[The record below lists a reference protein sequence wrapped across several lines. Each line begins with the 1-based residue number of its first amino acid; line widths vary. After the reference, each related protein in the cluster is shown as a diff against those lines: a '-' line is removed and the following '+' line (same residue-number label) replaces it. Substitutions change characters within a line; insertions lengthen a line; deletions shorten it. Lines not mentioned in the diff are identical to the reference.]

1 MHCIGK
7 VRDTGEI
14 TTNLFSRHAELD
26 VVDAN
31 LHMLA
36 NDLTHLFGPV
46 CESCD
51 AAYKLAV
58 STRHFLAV
66 GEVSWS
72 GNITCVDGI
81 SNDDIESLFRGG
93 RPKAPVSYQHW
104 LSSIH

>member
-1 MHCIGK
+1 
-7 VRDTGEI
+7 
-14 TTNLFSRHAELD
+14 
-26 VVDAN
+26 
-31 LHMLA
+31 MLA
-36 NDLTHLFGPV
+36 NDLTHLVGPV

-72 GNITCVDGI
+72 GNITCIDGI
-81 SNDDIESLFRGG
+81 SNDDIQSLFRGG

-104 LSSIH
+104 LRRSTSGLELSFSLTLCNLSLRSTEHFAS